1 MNNVNDSTNK
11 VINIFLILIALA
23 LFGILLYLSSSILNP
38 ILVYVLVLIVYLIN
52 RHEYLIKQLFLLASI
67 IFFIWF
73 LNELF
78 QIILPFLISFLISY
92 LLNPFVVFLERKK
105 IPRWA
110 GSLLSILLIL
120 ASGSIFLFLII
131 PPFINQVSVLIS
143 STPQLIE
150 SINNF
155 LYDRV
160 LPQLQKLGIAYPDIQ
175 KFIVD
180 ELPNRLQN
188 LVNGLFNSLLTTV
201 SKVGLI
207 FNQLINLII
216 IPIISFYLLKDY
228 QIIFPS
234 ILKLFKEENQIKIKK
249 LTDRIDS
256 IFGIYIRGLFII
268 ALING
273 VVITIALSLVGVQYA
288 VLLGIISTALSFI
301 PYFGVIISFFIGF
314 TISIISGISGLK
326 ILLIPLIYFGQNFLE
341 NSVFVPKILG
351 SRMGIHP
358 LLILLAIFTFGYFGG
373 VSGMIIAVPTIALLI
388 SFIKKED

>member
-11 VINIFLILIALA
+11 VIYIFLILIALA

-38 ILVYVLVLIVYLIN
+38 ILVYVLVLFVYLIN
-52 RHEYLIKQLFLLASI
+52 RHDYLIKQLFLLASI
-67 IFFIWF
+67 IFLIWF
-73 LNELF
+73 LNELS
-78 QIILPFLISFLISY
+78 QVILPFLISFLIAY
-92 LLNPFVVFLERKK
+92 LLNPFVAFLEEKK

-110 GSLLSILLIL
+110 GSLLSILIIL
-120 ASGSIFLFLII
+120 GSGSIFLFLII

-143 STPQLIE
+143 SAPQLIE
-150 SINNF
+150 STNNF
-155 LYDRV
+155 LSDKV
-160 LPQLQKLGIAYPDIQ
+160 LPQLQKLGIAYPDLQ

-188 LVNGLFNSLLTTV
+188 LVNGLLNSFLTAI

-228 QIIFPS
+228 KIIFPS
-234 ILKLFKEENQIKIKK
+234 ILKLFKEENQIKIQK
-249 LTDRIDS
+249 LTDRVDS
-256 IFGIYIRGLFII
+256 IFGNYIRGFVII

-273 VVITIALSLVGVQYA
+273 VVITTGLSLVGVQYA
-288 VLLGIISTALSFI
+288 VVLGIISAVLCFI
-301 PYFGVIISFFIGF
+301 PYFGVIISFSIGF
-314 TISIISGISGLK
+314 IISIISGISGLK
-326 ILLIPLIYFGQNFLE
+326 ILFIPILYFGENLLE
-341 NSVFVPKILG
+341 SSVFIPKIIG
-351 SRMGIHP
+351 KRMGIHP

-373 VSGMIIAVPTIALLI
+373 VTGMIIAVPTTALLI

>member
-1 MNNVNDSTNK
+1 MNNINDSTNK
-11 VINIFLILIALA
+11 VFNNFLILIALA

-52 RHEYLIKQLFLLASI
+52 RHDYLIKQIFLLASI

-73 LNELF
+73 LNELS
-78 QIILPFLISFLISY
+78 QVILPFLVSFLIAY
-92 LLNPFVVFLERKK
+92 LLNPFVVFLEKKK

-120 ASGSIFLFLII
+120 ASGAILLFLII
-131 PPFINQVSVLIS
+131 PPFINQVSILIS
-143 STPQLIE
+143 SAPQLIE
-150 SINNF
+150 STNNF

-188 LVNGLFNSLLTTV
+188 LVNGLLKSFLTAV

-207 FNQLINLII
+207 FSQLINLII

-228 QIIFPS
+228 QTIFPS
-234 ILKLFKEENQIKIKK
+234 ILKLFKEQNQIKIQK

-256 IFGIYIRGLFII
+256 IFGNYIRGFVII
-268 ALING
+268 AIING
-273 VVITIALSLVGVQYA
+273 VVITTGLSLVGIQYA
-288 VLLGIISTALSFI
+288 VVLGIISAVLCFI
-301 PYFGVIISFFIGF
+301 PYFGVIISFSIGF
-314 TISIISGISGLK
+314 IISIISGISGFK
-326 ILLIPLIYFGQNFLE
+326 ILFIPILYFGENLLE
-341 NSVFVPKILG
+341 SSVFIPKIIG

-358 LLILLAIFTFGYFGG
+358 LLILLAIFTYGYFGG
-373 VSGMIIAVPTIALLI
+373 VSGMIIAVPTTALLI
-388 SFIKKED
+388 SFIRKED